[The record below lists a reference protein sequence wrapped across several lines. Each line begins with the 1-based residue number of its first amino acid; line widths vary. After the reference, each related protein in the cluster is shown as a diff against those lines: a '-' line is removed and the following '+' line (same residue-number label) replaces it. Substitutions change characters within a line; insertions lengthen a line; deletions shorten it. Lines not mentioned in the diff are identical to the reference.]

1 MQKWFMYVVECA
13 DGTLYTGVTN
23 DIKRR
28 VNEHNYG
35 MKAAKYTRSRRPV
48 KLMYKKEYKG
58 RSCAM
63 KAEYKFKKL
72 TRKKKL
78 EIINEKS

>member
-1 MQKWFMYVVECA
+1 MGQWHLYVVECA

-23 DIKRR
+23 NIERR

-35 MKAAKYTRSRRPV
+35 MKAAKYTRARRPV
-48 KLMYKKEYKG
+48 KLVYSKEYSG

-63 KAEYKFKKL
+63 KAEYRFKKL

-78 EIINEKS
+78 DIIQGK